1 MAALRHDIRT
11 LADLSACLADGRFH
25 HATYRDLN
33 TIWEGLYVYLRED
46 NGFNGFTVGG
56 CFGKSNPDL
65 DAAHELVR
73 HTGVSLGARG
83 EG

>member
-1 MAALRHDIRT
+1 MKRSIYTLDDLRAS
-11 LADLSACLADGRFH
+11 LESGMFH

-33 TIWEGLYVYLRED
+33 SIWEGLYIYLRED

-56 CFGKSNPDL
+56 CFGKGSPDL
-65 DAAHELVR
+65 EAAYQLVR